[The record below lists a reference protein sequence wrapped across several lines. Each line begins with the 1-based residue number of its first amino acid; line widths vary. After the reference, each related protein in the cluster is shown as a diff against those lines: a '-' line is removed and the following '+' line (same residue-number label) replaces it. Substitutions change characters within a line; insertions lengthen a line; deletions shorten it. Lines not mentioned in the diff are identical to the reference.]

1 MSNENTDNALAL
13 PKLTLFPEQVAAE
26 DNQPLQ
32 AEEKPDAL
40 SMENLTPE
48 ERKIVNEFA
57 EKIDLTD
64 SYIVLQYGAA
74 VQKKVAGF
82 SETALDNVST
92 KDLNEIGG
100 MLGTLV
106 VELKSLSFDEEKQ
119 KGIKGLFTKGRN
131 QIAQLKAGYDKVAVN
146 IDKITETLE
155 QHQIRLF
162 KDISM
167 LDKLYDMNLSYFK
180 ELSMYILA
188 GKIKL
193 AQERE
198 TTLAALFE
206 RAERSGLAEDAQAA
220 NDFANMCL
228 RFEKKLQDLE
238 LTRMVSIQM
247 APQIRL
253 LQNNNTLIAEK
264 IQSSIVNTI
273 PLWKSQMI
281 LALGMAHSQQAMEA
295 QRAVSDMTNQLLR
308 KNAETLK
315 AGTIETAKESERGIV
330 DIETLRDTNAMLIAT
345 LDELRQI
352 QQEGGEKRRAVEA
365 ELNDIERELKQKLLS
380 LRG

>member
-64 SYIVLQYGAA
+64 SNIVLQYGAA

-264 IQSSIVNTI
+264 IQSSIVNTN